1 LFTQSF
7 FGVFNFRLDI
17 VLAKYDGLITAFELP
32 TIHSCRVHAGI
43 IAPYNSREAPLNMP
57 HPTQLTLHQA
67 SRVLEISFDDD
78 ASFRLSWEFLRVYS
92 PSAEVR
98 GHGAG
103 QEVLQVGKR
112 AVAITEVEP
121 VGTYAV
127 KLVFSDGHNTG
138 LYAWDYFYDLGKN
151 HDRYWQQYL
160 ERLSQAGASRDFQ
173 DISSAPTVTVA
184 AGKKGCQA

>member
-1 LFTQSF
+1 
-7 FGVFNFRLDI
+7 
-17 VLAKYDGLITAFELP
+17 
-32 TIHSCRVHAGI
+32 
-43 IAPYNSREAPLNMP
+43 MP

-78 ASFRLSWEFLRVYS
+78 SSFRLGFEFLRVYS

-112 AVAITEVEP
+112 DVAIADIEP

-138 LYAWDYFYDLGKN
+138 IYAWNYFYDLGKN
-151 HDRYWQQYL
+151 HDAYWQQYL
-160 ERLSQAGASRDFQ
+160 DRLSAAGASRDFQ
-173 DISSAPTVTVA
+173 DISSAANINLSV
-184 AGKKGCQA
+184 GKKGCQA

>member
-1 LFTQSF
+1 
-7 FGVFNFRLDI
+7 
-17 VLAKYDGLITAFELP
+17 
-32 TIHSCRVHAGI
+32 
-43 IAPYNSREAPLNMP
+43 MP

-78 ASFRLSWEFLRVYS
+78 ANFRLSWEFLRVYS

-112 AVAITEVEP
+112 TVAITEVEP

-127 KLVFSDGHNTG
+127 KLGFSDGHNTG

-160 ERLSQAGASRDFQ
+160 ERLAQAGASRDFQ
-173 DISSAPTVTVA
+173 DIANAPTVTVT

>member
-1 LFTQSF
+1 
-7 FGVFNFRLDI
+7 
-17 VLAKYDGLITAFELP
+17 
-32 TIHSCRVHAGI
+32 
-43 IAPYNSREAPLNMP
+43 MP

-78 ASFRLSWEFLRVYS
+78 SSFRLSWEFLRVYS

-112 AVAITEVEP
+112 DVSITDVEP

-138 LYAWDYFYDLGKN
+138 LYAWNYFYDLGKN
-151 HDRYWQQYL
+151 HDVYWQQYL
-160 ERLSQAGASRDFQ
+160 DRLTTAGASRDFQ
-173 DISSAPTVTVA
+173 DISSAATVNLA
-184 AGKKGCQA
+184 IGKKGCQS